1 MSSLEIPFSWY
12 RWGKRKSEKNNVGI
26 TQSLSVHWSKL
37 TDSDDNTGLNIFF
50 NLLEWTSLVLSV
62 CFMQFKE
69 WVFLL
74 NWFYLLIPGAVW
86 GTQSL
91 DVRCKF
97 LKHILKALR
106 IVPNSLRSENC
117 YHWGKSFPCLNQ
129 SEQRIGGPWEVS
141 KLYTSK

>member
-91 DVRCKF
+91 DVKCKF
-97 LKHILKALR
+97 LKHILKALHT
-106 IVPNSLRSENC
+106 VPNSLRSENC

-129 SEQRIGGPWEVS
+129 SEQRICGLWEVS
-141 KLYTSK
+141 KLYASK